1 MQPVIRKL
9 LGGGTRL
16 TVAPSEKFKT
26 SVMSACLVLP
36 LGGPEASAR
45 AALPHVLCRGTA
57 RYPDLLALG
66 AALDELYGARVYPVV
81 RKRGESLVIGL
92 IGDVIDERYADGGE
106 GLTAR
111 AAALLGD
118 FWKRPYLINGTFS
131 PDYTAVERENL
142 ADRIAALQN
151 DPRAYAQRR
160 LYEIMCAGEAFG
172 ESELGTAEGARAL
185 TPEALYEAYVHALAE
200 APMELFY
207 CGSMPPDAVEAAFRE
222 AFGGRPEGEYAAP
235 RHEARAEPAGEVRT
249 VTEELGVRQGKLALG
264 FRTGVTGADAAYPA
278 LMVLNSAFGAST
290 SSRLFVN
297 VRERMSLCYYASS
310 ALDKQKGVLSVS
322 SGIENDKFEVAR
334 DEILRQLSDLQ
345 AGGLTE
351 DELEAARRTV
361 LTGLRAMQDSP
372 ASLQDFWMGQAVAG
386 LSWDLEALAA
396 RVERVTRDET
406 VEAARRVSLDTVYFL
421 KGVGA

>member
-1 MQPVIRKL
+1 MQSVIRKS

-16 TVAPSEKFKT
+16 TIVPSGRFKT

-36 LGGPEASAR
+36 RGGAEASAR
-45 AALPHVLCRGTA
+45 AALPRVLRQGTA
-57 RYPDLLALG
+57 RYPDMLSLA
-66 AALDELYGARVYPVV
+66 AVLDEMYGARVLQVM
-81 RKRGESLVIGL
+81 RGRGESLVIGFL
-92 IGDVIDERYADGGE
+92 SDVVDERYADGGE

-118 FWKRPYLINGTFS
+118 FWKRPYLIDGTFS
-131 PDYTAVERENL
+131 PAYTAIERENL
-142 ADRIAALQN
+142 ADRIEALKN

-160 LYEIMCAGEAFG
+160 LYEVMCAGEAFG
-172 ESELGTAEGARAL
+172 ESEAGTAEAARAL
-185 TPEALYEAYVHALAE
+185 TPEALSAVYAQALAS

-207 CGSMPPDAVEAAFRE
+207 CGSLPPDAVETAFRT
-222 AFGGRPEGEYAAP
+222 AFGTRPEGAYSLPGAEV
-235 RHEARAEPAGEVRT
+235 RAEPAGAVRT

-264 FRTGVTGADAAYPA
+264 FRTGVTGADPAYPA
-278 LMVLNSAFGAST
+278 LMVLNSAFGGST

-297 VRERMSLCYYASS
+297 VRERLSLCYYASS
-310 ALDKQKGVLSVS
+310 AIDKQKGVLSVS

-334 DEILRQLSDLQ
+334 DEILRQLTDLQ

-372 ASLQDFWMGQAVAG
+372 LSLQDFWMGQAVAG
-386 LSWDLEALAA
+386 YDWDLAELAA
-396 RVERVTRDET
+396 RVERVTREEA
-406 VEAARRVSLDTVYFL
+406 VAAARRVKLDTVYFL